1 MAFFLLGR
9 VDDTLRL
16 LCPDTFSSRQ
26 DAMAALSSV
35 TAEPGFDLW
44 DAEVLLLDT
53 DSGTPVLLMR
63 PQASA
68 QEPAVK
74 LDEELEVVVVDEL
87 DEEPLESV
95 VTDEVIEAEDE
106 PEGEATAPG
115 EPESDAVSDEATGDE
130 EPFIVAEDEPAPEI
144 VSEPEAEVVLE
155 DDSEGAAEPLVAV
168 EDAAVADAITEEFEA
183 EEDAAGALKAALSR
197 TAAQMEAEGIVAPES
212 IAAATIEPESEQ
224 PSEPEVEQEAETEAT
239 AELEATPGPAAEQEW
254 PWDVAA
260 EAEPA
265 VSPDI
270 AFVIN
275 DLEEPS
281 LDDGSILRGSIDDET
296 FAAARPV
303 IMGSYSEPREDA
315 SLTELI
321 EDAPPVEPMGLADIQ
336 PPVAPLPSP
345 SGFAV
350 PVVGDAGDIFP
361 LDALVDTT
369 DPIDAI
375 PEAPAA
381 AANADDRDISDFI
394 LDLGDAPAAETA
406 VPSADAGGLDEY
418 TCADCVYEE
427 TCPNK
432 DQRLPKDCG
441 SFQWR

>member
-9 VDDTLRL
+9 VDDTLKL

-63 PQASA
+63 PQASV
-68 QEPAVK
+68 QEPAVEV
-74 LDEELEVVVVDEL
+74 DEELEVVVVDEL
-87 DEEPLESV
+87 DEEPLETV
-95 VTDEVIEAEDE
+95 VTDEVIEAQAE
-106 PEGEATAPG
+106 PEGETTAP
-115 EPESDAVSDEATGDE
+115 EESESDAMSDEETGDE
-130 EPFIVAEDEPAPEI
+130 EPFIVAEDESAPEI

-155 DDSEGAAEPLVAV
+155 DDSEESDEPLVAID
-168 EDAAVADAITEEFEA
+168 DAAVADAITEEFEA

-224 PSEPEVEQEAETEAT
+224 ASEPEVQPEAEADGT
-239 AELEATPGPAAEQEW
+239 AEPAPGSATEQEW

-260 EAEPA
+260 DAEPA
-265 VSPDI
+265 VSSDI
-270 AFVIN
+270 AYVIN

-315 SLTELI
+315 PLTEPI
-321 EDAPPVEPMGLADIQ
+321 EDASPVEPMGLTDIQ
-336 PPVAPLPSP
+336 APVAPLPSS

-369 DPIDAI
+369 DPIDAVA
-375 PEAPAA
+375 EAPAA
-381 AANADDRDISDFI
+381 DDNANDRDISDFI
-394 LDLGDAPAAETA
+394 LDLGDAPAADTA
-406 VPSADAGGLDEY
+406 VPSADAGGLADY